1 MQEYILM
8 TDSTCDL
15 PQSYYE
21 ERGIVCVPF
30 PYSLDGT
37 PYLDDFGQSLPYAQ
51 FYAQMRQGSMPTT
64 STINTLMYDETFS
77 PHLKAGKDI
86 LYLCFSSALSS
97 SYRNCCLAAKNLG
110 GHVHPVDSHSLST
123 GTALQVMDCRARI
136 DNGEDAASIA
146 DYFSKSTRK
155 YHASFILD
163 TLEFLH
169 AGGRC
174 SAVAAFGANLLKLKP
189 CIEVDNTSGGMGV
202 GKKYRGKLE
211 NVLIQ
216 YTEEKL
222 SQYSDVRTDKIFI
235 THSGIAPEYIQ
246 AVRKAVE
253 KKMHFDNIYI
263 TQASCTISSHCG
275 PNTLGILFATE
286 SEEK

>member
-97 SYRNCCLAAKNLG
+97 SYENAQFTRDRLMARYPGRRIVVVDSRSAAVGEGMILLAAYEQYQKGMPLDELVGWIDGFKHKVEAWFTVDDLAHLYRG
-110 GHVHPVDSHSLST
+110 GRISGAAAAAGKMLKIKPIL
-123 GTALQVMDCRARI
+123 RI
-136 DNGEDAASIA
+136 DESGALISMEKVNGRKKSIKRLA
-146 DYFSKSTRK
+146 EIYGERGGKHPDKPVMIC
-155 YHASFILD
+155 HGDCLD
-163 TLEFLH
+163 E
-169 AGGRC
+169 A
-174 SAVAAFGANLLKLKP
+174 
-189 CIEVDNTSGGMGV
+189 
-202 GKKYRGKLE
+202 
-211 NVLIQ
+211 
-216 YTEEKL
+216 EKL
-222 SQYSDVRTDKIFI
+222 RERVMEKYGSQKVDIFCVGPI
-235 THSGIAPEYIQ
+235 IGTHVGPGI
-246 AVRKAVE
+246 
-253 KKMHFDNIYI
+253 
-263 TQASCTISSHCG
+263 
-275 PNTLGILFATE
+275 LGIVFLGE
-286 SEEK
+286 